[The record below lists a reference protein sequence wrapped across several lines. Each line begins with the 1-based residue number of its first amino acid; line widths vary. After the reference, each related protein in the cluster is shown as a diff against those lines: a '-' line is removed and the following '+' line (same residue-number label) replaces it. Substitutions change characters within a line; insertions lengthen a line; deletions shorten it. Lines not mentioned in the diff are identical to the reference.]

1 MELSARSRYNPAVE
15 QKLFVSRAGAD
26 APFAAEIGRILEDA
40 GYDVTLQQWDFANHS
55 FMERMHAALA
65 EGARVVALLS
75 PDYLRSDHCAAEW
88 QNAIASDPLNTK
100 SRLVLLRIAEC
111 EPIGLLS
118 SLAYWN
124 LVPIRDNR
132 ALLEQVVRD
141 AVSQERGREAAIGPY
156 WREPRTIIDPEA
168 IRSVPSFSGREEELA
183 AIATALTDDGSITAL
198 QGMGGVG
205 KSSVAREYAWR
216 NRDRYAVVWWLNA
229 QNEDGIIE
237 GLVKLGALFMR
248 GLDRLADRRMAAEQV
263 TRSIVS
269 GFAKPALLIFDNL
282 EDERLVR
289 RWQPRTGARAL
300 VTSRNAAWSAGVR
313 SVTLDVWSLETAA
326 GYLLRESGRP
336 DLSES
341 EALEIA
347 QALGALPLALSHAA
361 AATKARALRGS
372 GVATDPRRGDSG
384 TGARAGSSRRCIE
397 SDEPRRPVRGLRA

>member
-1 MELSARSRYNPAVE
+1 VE

-372 GVATDPRRGDSG
+372 GVA
-384 TGARAGSSRRCIE
+384 
-397 SDEPRRPVRGLRA
+397 